1 MKTWINFA
9 DASVFAIPLIDAVGG
24 VRVYEGML
32 IEGPQG
38 WGEFSAPPGCD
49 DERAGPLAD
58 RVHRE
63 RAPSAGRIPS
73 GAGCRSR

>member
-49 DERAGPLAD
+49 EFPRRA
-58 RVHRE
+58 
-63 RAPSAGRIPS
+63 
-73 GAGCRSR
+73 